1 MVKFILGKLFAFFL
15 LSVHTRS
22 GAQRESDTKGWEKH
36 LCVPVRQGKHV
47 CVGDKW
53 TVLRKRRDSPYLTK
67 KKKKKRRGE
76 SLDLVHPSM
85 QPFEEARSR
94 WLDMSS
100 VDT

>member
-67 KKKKKRRGE
+67 KKKKKKRGE
-76 SLDLVHPSM
+76 LGLGSSM